1 MKIKFGK
8 KVSISNIHDSVIM
21 RSLGIL
27 SKSDKKKLLLSAV
40 VQVFLSGLD
49 LAGVAI
55 IGVLGALSVNGVA
68 SLQSGSRIQNFLT
81 FIRISDFSFQTQV
94 SILGLTAAGLLVFRT
109 ACSVYVARRTLRF
122 LSRRNARITSDLT
135 SRLLSK
141 SLLEIQERTVQSTLY
156 AVTYGVNSITLGIV
170 STLIAALADSV
181 LLLVM
186 FGGLFAVD
194 PVIALSTLFLFG
206 SIGLALY
213 KYLHEKALSFGRKDA
228 ELTIEMSEK
237 FVEVLSSY
245 RESVVRN
252 RRNFYVRSISRLKSE
267 ASHVQAELYF
277 MPSVSKYVIET
288 SIVLGALGVSA
299 LQFLLNDAVHA
310 VSTLAVFLAAG
321 TRIAPAV
328 MRVQQSAIQI
338 RGCIGTASPTLDLF
352 DSLTSSNLSPD
363 VSDVVERNHSSF
375 SPDIAIRG
383 LSVVYPNSKQP
394 ALNQISLILP
404 RGEMLAVVGPSGA
417 GKTTFVDALL
427 GILPPESGEILISGT
442 SPSKAVMKWPG
453 AIGYVPQNVEI
464 INDSIL
470 GNIAMGFP
478 KSDVD
483 EKVIW
488 ECLKFSNLENVV
500 RKLDGGIHAQV
511 GERGT
516 KLSGGQRQRLGFARA
531 LFTSPQLL
539 VLDEATSALDSET
552 EKFISDAIES
562 LRGKTTIVTIAHR
575 LSTVRNANKVM
586 YLEDGKAIAI
596 GTFEEV
602 RSTVGNFDHQA
613 KLLGL

>member
-1 MKIKFGK
+1 MRRRINKFRG
-8 KVSISNIHDSVIM
+8 SIII
-21 RSLGIL
+21 RSLRVL
-27 SKSDKKKLLLSAV
+27 TRADKKKLFISAS
-40 VQVFLSGLD
+40 VQVFLSALD

-55 IGVLGALSVNGVA
+55 IGILGALSVNGVA
-68 SLQSGSRIQNFLT
+68 SLKPGSRIERFLSLVNL
-81 FIRISDFSFQTQV
+81 SDYSFQTQV
-94 SILGLTAAGLLVFRT
+94 CILGLSAASLLIIRT

-122 LSRRNARITSDLT
+122 LSRRNASITSDLT

-141 SLLEIQERTVQSTLY
+141 PLLTIQERTVQSTLY
-156 AVTYGVNSITLGIV
+156 AVTYGINSITLGII
-170 STLIAALADSV
+170 STVIAVIADSV
-181 LLLVM
+181 LLIVM
-186 FGGLFAVD
+186 FVGLFVVD
-194 PVIALSTLFLFG
+194 PVIAMSTLFLFG
-206 SIGLALY
+206 GIGLALY
-213 KYLHEKALSFGRKDA
+213 KYLHEKALSFGRRDA
-228 ELTIEMSEK
+228 ELTIEMSER
-237 FVEVLSSY
+237 FVEVLNSY

-252 RRNFYVRSISRLKSE
+252 RRNYYVRRISELKSQ
-267 ASHVQAELYF
+267 ASSIQAELYF

-288 SIVLGALGVSA
+288 SIVIGALGVSA

-338 RGCIGTASPTLDLF
+338 RSSIGTASPTLDLF
-352 DSLTSSNLSPD
+352 DSLSSSPESPR
-363 VSDVVERNHSSF
+363 VSDVVERNHKDF
-375 SPDIAIRG
+375 APAIQIQG
-383 LSVVYPNSKQP
+383 LSVAYPGTNRK
-394 ALNQISLILP
+394 ALSQVSLTLSE
-404 RGEMLAVVGPSGA
+404 GEMLAVVGPSGA

-427 GILPPESGEILISGT
+427 GILPPQSGEIRISGC
-442 SPSKAVMKWPG
+442 SPSEAVVKWPG

-478 KSDVD
+478 TSEISED
-483 EKVIW
+483 VIW
-488 ECLKFSNLENVV
+488 ECLKFSNLDEVV
-500 RKLDGGIHAQV
+500 RKLELGIHAQV
-511 GERGT
+511 GEKGT

-531 LFTSPQLL
+531 LFTNPRLL
-539 VLDEATSALDSET
+539 VLDEATSALDSGT

-575 LSTVRNANKVM
+575 LSTVRNANKVI
-586 YLEDGKAIAI
+586 YLEEGEALAI

-602 RSTVGNFDHQA
+602 RSRVSNFDNQA